1 MYETRRQLTL
11 FISDQNE
18 IIEKIRAE
26 FNPIQYQL
34 IAAHITLCR
43 EDEIASIET
52 VIANIKSIAGNKP
65 LEIEFNPPL
74 RFENGKGVLIPAKE
88 QNSAFDELRTMVL
101 KGINAS
107 PRKQEA
113 HITLMHP
120 RNSTCTDLIFEQI
133 QAYKLPAQLS
143 FNKISLIEQKD
154 GGQWFTIE
162 EFQI

>member
-43 EDEIASIET
+43 EDEIASIDT
-52 VIANIKSIAGNKP
+52 VIANIKSIVLNKP
-65 LEIEFNPPL
+65 LEIDFNPPL

-88 QNSAFDELRTMVL
+88 QNSAFDELRKVVL
-101 KGINAS
+101 KGINES

-113 HITLMHP
+113 HLTLMHP

-133 QAYKLPAQLS
+133 LAYKLPVQLS